1 MSKVLDKKISEKW
14 KSRILL
20 EEEKFRMMGW
30 DVLKDAV
37 GRFSEGE
44 IYMWRCISVC
54 FYGS

>member
-1 MSKVLDKKISEKW
+1 MSNVPDKKISEKW

-20 EEEKFRMMGW
+20 EEEKFRMKGW

-44 IYMWRCISVC
+44 IYMWRRISVC